1 MVVQYFVKLWYL
13 LVDLFYRHRATVLCI
28 ALHGNHLASGS
39 RDKSIKGWS
48 CNTIFLSLSCYRTI
62 ACHPAW
68 KWGNFG
74 LIKYKIAW
82 NCPTYMLDFIVM
94 QMSRVNHQKGF
105 FALGKASFTRRFC
118 NFLPTQLP
126 WETWNIKPCIKKV
139 RLPISCDLF
148 SAFKHDMKHG
158 YCLVLTWT
166 RDYKAI
172 CQRKKFSQP
181 FNLEWK
187 LLTGKLS

>member
-1 MVVQYFVKLWYL
+1 MTR
-13 LVDLFYRHRATVLCI
+13 LVFSFTLP
-28 ALHGNHLASGS
+28 
-39 RDKSIKGWS
+39 
-48 CNTIFLSLSCYRTI
+48 
-62 ACHPAW
+62 CHPAW

-94 QMSRVNHQKGF
+94 QMSRVNLQKSF

-118 NFLPTQLP
+118 NFLPTQLT

-148 SAFKHDMKHG
+148 SAFKHGMKHG
-158 YCLVLTWT
+158 VNKRL
-166 RDYKAI
+166 
-172 CQRKKFSQP
+172 QS
-181 FNLEWK
+181 NLSKEEI
-187 LLTGKLS
+187 LSDNPLIWNESFLQES